1 MNTCIIIPA
10 RFQSSRFPGKPL
22 ANILDKPM
30 IIWVAELCSHAIG
43 IENTFIATDH
53 PLIVDV
59 VSSFGYNVVLTSSSC
74 LTGTDRV
81 AEAAMSLAYDYF
93 INVQGDEPLLN
104 PSDIKTF
111 INLLPTVDSSTV
123 LNGYS
128 FLSSH
133 DDVSSPNIPKIVTD
147 LDDKLLYISRAVIPS
162 SKSPEH
168 LCDHIYKKQVCIYGY
183 SKALL
188 SSFYHYGQKSPLE
201 SLEDIEILRFQ
212 ELGYNIKMLQ
222 CSESTYAVDIPSDI
236 TIVEQQLI
244 SQSS

>member
-1 MNTCIIIPA
+1 MSTCVIIPA

-30 IIWVAELCSHAIG
+30 IIWVAELSAHAIG
-43 IENTFIATDH
+43 IDNTFIATDH
-53 PLIVDV
+53 PLIKDV
-59 VSSFGYNVVLTSSSC
+59 VSSFGYNVVLTNPSC

-81 AEAAMSLAYDYF
+81 AEAAMSLDYDYF

-111 INLLPTVDSSTV
+111 IDYLPTVDSSTV

-162 SKSPEH
+162 SKSPEQ
-168 LCDHIYKKQVCIYGY
+168 LCDNFYKKQVCIYGY
-183 SKALL
+183 SKTLL
-188 SSFYHYGQKSPLE
+188 RSFYQYGKKSPLE

-212 ELGYNIKMLQ
+212 ELGYNIQMLQ
-222 CSESTYAVDIPSDI
+222 CSKSTYAVDIPSDI
-236 TIVEQQLI
+236 SIIEHQLI